1 MGEGSNTPMNV
12 YISKDGQMVLVGNG
26 IVEFGT
32 EASYS
37 EADCSVK
44 GMDGKGNEVKL
55 MNLTYLGT
63 TSSLTINMEFDE
75 FNADLLL
82 EVGTPQMREADYR
95 FVLGTQV
102 ENGFSWDYGDA
113 DDLIE
118 FLSLLL
124 RGQKCGHE
132 NIFLFYWVL
141 GNYYEL
147 KVDLLD
153 GSDYHAHDG
162 LKSISLDGHVVT
174 PTAPMLFRVV
184 NFLCMGKAD
193 TELVLDGARV
203 RLRVSRIG
211 SNESNESDKEGK

>member
-12 YISKDGQMVLVGNG
+12 YVSKDGQLVL
-26 IVEFGT
+26 FGKADSIEIT
-32 EASYS
+32 E
-37 EADCSVK
+37 ESVCPVQ
-44 GMDGKGNEVKL
+44 GTIKGNEVEL
-55 MNLTYLGT
+55 MSLTYLDT
-63 TSSLTINMEFDE
+63 TSSLTIDMELVE

-102 ENGFSWDYGDA
+102 ENGFSWDYGGA

-124 RGQKCGHE
+124 RGHE

-147 KVDLLD
+147 EMELLD

-162 LKSISLDGHVVT
+162 LKSISLDGCVVT
-174 PTAPMLFRVV
+174 PTAQMLFRVV
-184 NFLCMGKAD
+184 NLLCMGEID

-203 RLRVSRIG
+203 RLRVSRMG
-211 SNESNESDKEGK
+211 SNESKEDK

>member
-12 YISKDGQMVLVGNG
+12 YISKDGQLVL
-26 IVEFGT
+26 FGKADSIEIT
-32 EASYS
+32 E
-37 EADCSVK
+37 ESVCPVQ
-44 GMDGKGNEVKL
+44 GTIKGNEVEL
-55 MNLTYLGT
+55 MDLSYLGT
-63 TSSLTINMEFDE
+63 TSSFTIDMELDE

-82 EVGTPQMREADYR
+82 EVGTPQMREVDYR

-102 ENGFSWDYGDA
+102 ENGFSWDYGGA

-124 RGQKCGHE
+124 RGHE

-141 GNYYEL
+141 SNYYEL
-147 KVDLLD
+147 EVELLD

-184 NFLCMGKAD
+184 NLLCMYEAD

-203 RLRVSRIG
+203 RLRVSKIG
-211 SNESNESDKEGK
+211 SNESNKSDKEDK

>member
-12 YISKDGQMVLVGNG
+12 YISKDRQLVL
-26 IVEFGT
+26 FGKADSIEIT
-32 EASYS
+32 E
-37 EADCSVK
+37 ESVCPVQ
-44 GMDGKGNEVKL
+44 GTIKGNEVEL
-55 MNLTYLGT
+55 TNLSHLGT
-63 TSSLTINMEFDE
+63 TSSLTIDMELDE

-82 EVGTPQMREADYR
+82 EVVTPQMCEADYR
-95 FVLGTQV
+95 FVLGTLF
-102 ENGFSWDYGDA
+102 ENEFSWDYGGA

-118 FLSLLL
+118 LLSILL
-124 RGQKCGHE
+124 RRHE

-141 GNYYEL
+141 GDYYEL
-147 KVDLLD
+147 KVELLD
-153 GSDYHAHDG
+153 GSNYHAYDG

-184 NFLCMGKAD
+184 NFLCMYEAD

-211 SNESNESDKEGK
+211 SNENNESDKEDK

>member
-12 YISKDGQMVLVGNG
+12 YISKDGQSVLLGKADS
-26 IVEFGT
+26 IEIT
-32 EASYS
+32 E
-37 EADCSVK
+37 ESVCPVQETI
-44 GMDGKGNEVKL
+44 KGNEVEL
-55 MNLTYLGT
+55 MNLSYLGT
-63 TSSLTINMEFDE
+63 TSSLTIDMKFDE

-82 EVGTPQMREADYR
+82 EVGTPQMREVDYR

-102 ENGFSWDYGDA
+102 ENGFSWDYGGA
-113 DDLIE
+113 NDLIE

-124 RGQKCGHE
+124 RGHE

-141 GNYYEL
+141 SNYYEL
-147 KVDLLD
+147 EVELLD

-184 NFLCMGKAD
+184 NLLCMYEAD

-203 RLRVSRIG
+203 RLRVSKIE
-211 SNESNESDKEGK
+211 SNESNESDKEDK

>member
-12 YISKDGQMVLVGNG
+12 YISKDGQLVL
-26 IVEFGT
+26 FGKADSIEIT
-32 EASYS
+32 E
-37 EADCSVK
+37 ESVCPVQ
-44 GMDGKGNEVKL
+44 GTIKGNEVEL
-55 MNLTYLGT
+55 MNLSYLGT
-63 TSSLTINMEFDE
+63 TSSLTIDMKFDE

-82 EVGTPQMREADYR
+82 EVGTPQMREVDYR

-102 ENGFSWDYGDA
+102 ENGFSWDYGGA
-113 DDLIE
+113 NDLIE

-124 RGQKCGHE
+124 RGHE

-141 GNYYEL
+141 SNYYEL
-147 KVDLLD
+147 EVELLD

-184 NFLCMGKAD
+184 NLLCMYEAD

-203 RLRVSRIG
+203 RLRVSKIG
-211 SNESNESDKEGK
+211 SNESNESDEEDK

>member
-12 YISKDGQMVLVGNG
+12 YISKDGQLVL
-26 IVEFGT
+26 FGKADSIEIT
-32 EASYS
+32 E
-37 EADCSVK
+37 ESVCPVQ
-44 GMDGKGNEVKL
+44 GTIKGNEVEL
-55 MNLTYLGT
+55 MNLSYLGT
-63 TSSLTINMEFDE
+63 TSSFTIDMELDE

-82 EVGTPQMREADYR
+82 EVGTPQMREVDYR
-95 FVLGTQV
+95 FVLGTQF
-102 ENGFSWDYGDA
+102 ENGFSWDYGGA

-124 RGQKCGHE
+124 REHE

-147 KVDLLD
+147 EVELLD

-174 PTAPMLFRVV
+174 PTAQMLFRVV
-184 NFLCMGKAD
+184 NLLCMYEAD

-203 RLRVSRIG
+203 RLRVSKIG
-211 SNESNESDKEGK
+211 SNESNESDKEDK

>member
-1 MGEGSNTPMNV
+1 MGEGSNMPMNV
-12 YISKDGQMVLVGNG
+12 YISKDGQSVLLGKADSIEITEESVCP
-26 IVEFGT
+26 VHGT
-32 EASYS
+32 I
-37 EADCSVK
+37 
-44 GMDGKGNEVKL
+44 KGNEVEL

-63 TSSLTINMEFDE
+63 TSSFTIDMELDE

-82 EVGTPQMREADYR
+82 EVGTPQMREVDYR
-95 FVLGTQV
+95 FVLGMLF
-102 ENGFSWDYGDA
+102 ENELSWYYGGA

-124 RGQKCGHE
+124 RGHE

-141 GNYYEL
+141 SNYYEL
-147 KVDLLD
+147 KVELLD

-184 NFLCMGKAD
+184 NLLCMYEAD

-203 RLRVSRIG
+203 RLRVSKIE
-211 SNESNESDKEGK
+211 SNESNESDKEDK

>member
-12 YISKDGQMVLVGNG
+12 YISKDGQTVLLGKADSIEITEESVCP
-26 IVEFGT
+26 VQGT
-32 EASYS
+32 I
-37 EADCSVK
+37 
-44 GMDGKGNEVKL
+44 KGNEVEL

-63 TSSLTINMEFDE
+63 ASSLTIDMELDE

-82 EVGTPQMREADYR
+82 EVGTPQMREVDYR
-95 FVLGTQV
+95 FVLGTLF
-102 ENGFSWDYGDA
+102 ENELSWDYGGA

-124 RGQKCGHE
+124 RGHGD
-132 NIFLFYWVL
+132 IFLFYWVL
-141 GNYYEL
+141 SNYYEL
-147 KVDLLD
+147 EVELLD

-184 NFLCMGKAD
+184 NLLCMYEAD

-203 RLRVSRIG
+203 RLKVCKIG
-211 SNESNESDKEGK
+211 SNESNETDKEDK

>member
-12 YISKDGQMVLVGNG
+12 YISKDGQSVL
-26 IVEFGT
+26 FGKANFIEIT
-32 EASYS
+32 E
-37 EADCSVK
+37 ESVCPVQ
-44 GMDGKGNEVKL
+44 GTIRGNEVEL
-55 MNLTYLGT
+55 TNLSHLST
-63 TSSLTINMEFDE
+63 TSSLTIDMEFDE

-82 EVGTPQMREADYR
+82 EVGTPQLCDVDYR

-124 RGQKCGHE
+124 RGHGD
-132 NIFLFYWVL
+132 IFLFYWVL

-147 KVDLLD
+147 KVELLD
-153 GSDYHAHDG
+153 GSDYHAYDG

-174 PTAPMLFRVV
+174 PTAQMLFRVV
-184 NFLCMGKAD
+184 NLLCMGEVD

-203 RLRVSRIG
+203 RLRVSRMG

>member
-12 YISKDGQMVLVGNG
+12 YVSKDGQSVL
-26 IVEFGT
+26 FGKTDSIEIT
-32 EASYS
+32 E
-37 EADCSVK
+37 ESVCPVQ
-44 GMDGKGNEVKL
+44 GTIKGNEVEL

-63 TSSLTINMEFDE
+63 TSSLTIDMELDE

-82 EVGTPQMREADYR
+82 EVCTPQMREVDYR

-102 ENGFSWDYGDA
+102 ENGFSWDYGGA

-124 RGQKCGHE
+124 RGHE

-147 KVDLLD
+147 KVELLD
-153 GSDYHAHDG
+153 GSDYHAYDG
-162 LKSISLDGHVVT
+162 LKSILLDGHVVT

-184 NFLCMGKAD
+184 NFLCMYEAD
-193 TELVLDGARV
+193 TELVLDGVRV

-211 SNESNESDKEGK
+211 SNESNESDKEDK

>member
-1 MGEGSNTPMNV
+1 MGEGSYEPMNV
-12 YISKDGQMVLVGNG
+12 YMSKDGQIVLLGKANSIEVTKESVRPVHGMIGEN
-26 IVEFGT
+26 
-32 EASYS
+32 EA
-37 EADCSVK
+37 EP
-44 GMDGKGNEVKL
+44 

-63 TSSLTINMEFDE
+63 TSSLDIIMELDE

-82 EVGTPQMREADYR
+82 KVGTPQMREVDYR

-102 ENGFSWDYGDA
+102 ESGFSWDYGDA

-124 RGQKCGHE
+124 RGHGD
-132 NIFLFYWVL
+132 IFLFYWVL

-147 KVDLLD
+147 EVELLD
-153 GSDYHAHDG
+153 GSDYHAYDG

-184 NFLCMGKAD
+184 NFLCMCKAD

-203 RLRVSRIG
+203 RLRVSKIES
-211 SNESNESDKEGK
+211 SNEKDESEEGN

>member
-12 YISKDGQMVLVGNG
+12 YISKDGQLVL
-26 IVEFGT
+26 FGKADSIEIT
-32 EASYS
+32 E
-37 EADCSVK
+37 ESVCPVQ
-44 GMDGKGNEVKL
+44 GTIKGNEVEL
-55 MNLTYLGT
+55 MNLSYLGT
-63 TSSLTINMEFDE
+63 TSSFTIDMELDE

-82 EVGTPQMREADYR
+82 EVGTPQMREVDYR
-95 FVLGTQV
+95 FVLGTQF
-102 ENGFSWDYGDA
+102 ENGFSWDYGGA

-124 RGQKCGHE
+124 REHE

-147 KVDLLD
+147 KVELLD

-162 LKSISLDGHVVT
+162 LKSILLDGHVVT
-174 PTAPMLFRVV
+174 PTAQMLFRVV
-184 NFLCMGKAD
+184 NLLCMGEVD

-203 RLRVSRIG
+203 RLRVSKIG
-211 SNESNESDKEGK
+211 SNESNESDKEDK

>member
-12 YISKDGQMVLVGNG
+12 YISKDGQSVL
-26 IVEFGT
+26 FGKADSIEIT
-32 EASYS
+32 E
-37 EADCSVK
+37 ESVCPVQ
-44 GMDGKGNEVKL
+44 GTIKGNEVEL
-55 MNLTYLGT
+55 MDLSYLGT
-63 TSSLTINMEFDE
+63 TSSLTIDMKFDE

-102 ENGFSWDYGDA
+102 ENGFSWDYGGA

-124 RGQKCGHE
+124 RGHGD
-132 NIFLFYWVL
+132 IFLFYWVL
-141 GNYYEL
+141 SNYYEL
-147 KVDLLD
+147 EVELLD

-184 NFLCMGKAD
+184 NLLCMYEAD

-203 RLRVSRIG
+203 RLKVCKIG
-211 SNESNESDKEGK
+211 SNESNESDKENK

>member
-12 YISKDGQMVLVGNG
+12 YISKDGQLVL
-26 IVEFGT
+26 FGKADSIEIT
-32 EASYS
+32 E
-37 EADCSVK
+37 ESVCPVQ
-44 GMDGKGNEVKL
+44 GTIKGNEVEL
-55 MNLTYLGT
+55 MNLSYLGT
-63 TSSLTINMEFDE
+63 TSSLTIDMKFDE

-82 EVGTPQMREADYR
+82 EVGTPQMREVDYR

-102 ENGFSWDYGDA
+102 ENGFSWDYGGA
-113 DDLIE
+113 NDLIE

-124 RGQKCGHE
+124 RGHE
-132 NIFLFYWVL
+132 DIFLFYWVL
-141 GNYYEL
+141 SNYYEL
-147 KVDLLD
+147 EVELLD

-184 NFLCMGKAD
+184 NLLCMYEAD

-203 RLRVSRIG
+203 RLRVSKIG
-211 SNESNESDKEGK
+211 SNESNESDEEDK